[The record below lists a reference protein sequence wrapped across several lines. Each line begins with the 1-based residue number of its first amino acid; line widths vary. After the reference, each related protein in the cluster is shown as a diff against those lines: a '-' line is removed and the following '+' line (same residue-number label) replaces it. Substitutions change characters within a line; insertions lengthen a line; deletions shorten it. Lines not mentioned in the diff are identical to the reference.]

1 MDPVYPDP
9 MRQSGVKGFVDIVWI
24 VGIDGKP
31 TAIEVIDSSHMA
43 FVDPAV
49 DALKKW
55 KFRPAGKDGMT
66 MALKVRQKI
75 MFNQK

>member
-1 MDPVYPDP
+1 MDPVYPDR
-9 MRQSGVKGFVDIVWI
+9 MRQSGVKGFVDVVWI

-31 TAIEVIDSSHMA
+31 TAIEAIDSSHMA

-55 KFRPAGKDGMT
+55 RFRPAEKDGMP
-66 MALKVRQKI
+66 MALKVHQKI

>member
-1 MDPVYPDP
+1 
-9 MRQSGVKGFVDIVWI
+9 VKGFVDIVWI

-31 TAIEVIDSSHMA
+31 TAIEVTDSSHMA
-43 FVDPAV
+43 FVDPAF

-55 KFRPAGKDGMT
+55 KFRPVRKDCMT

>member
-1 MDPVYPDP
+1 MDPVYSDR
-9 MRQSGVKGFVDIVWI
+9 MRQSGVKGFVDIVLI
-24 VGIDGKP
+24 VGIDGKT
-31 TAIEVIDSSHMA
+31 TAIEVIDSSYMA